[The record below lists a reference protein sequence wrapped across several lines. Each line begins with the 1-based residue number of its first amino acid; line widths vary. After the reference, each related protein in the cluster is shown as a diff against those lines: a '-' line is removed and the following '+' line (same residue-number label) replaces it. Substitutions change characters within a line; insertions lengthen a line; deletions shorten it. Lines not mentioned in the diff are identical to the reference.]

1 MSSSRRNRKKQ
12 VGAHRQSA
20 RKEAKDLSSRIRC
33 FEDLEQR
40 NLLAAN
46 WVTEGPD
53 QFTINNNDIKTTV
66 GIIGTA
72 TQPSATFTGGLQ
84 SSPSVFV
91 NGNTVDVDA
100 IPFKL
105 AATGNANSKIRVQFT
120 PSNAVGD
127 LLVSTVVSGGNNVS
141 TFNLSNLFA
150 VGNGLA
156 KSGLRNSSGSVVNST
171 ASYPD
176 NKTIEWSLNGLA
188 AGDYMLSLQMNESVR
203 TPRPIAF
210 TYEAVFESFPSPL
223 GTPDS
228 VKEAAPGTG
237 EVVFPNPELG
247 QTYYGAGY
255 LEGSSAPGS
264 FMNDPE
270 DTVGYLVRDGYT
282 ITTLVTDAGAG
293 TITTPTV
300 TFIDNYNY
308 IQIAGPT
315 TTVGNRYT
323 WINPNDAQS
332 AYHYLKFGSPDDQG
346 GTGYQVFVESYGQ
359 VPTAD
364 VTESSLSET
373 VDSTVT
379 VSSPIGVNKTTTT
392 VSGILRS
399 YNEPGTAL
407 GVSTDQDNVAFV
419 LPSRGTTGSQ
429 VVVSLPYAGTA
440 INSLIKSTLTGPNGS
455 VINGSYDVSTNT
467 LRFNL
472 DGSDGGS
479 YKLALQSVSPNRGT
493 TYLVSLTH
501 SLPTVSFG
509 SINYTNISEGFGFGS
524 TIAGLGGALDTTA
537 SYAGDGSWLNG
548 IPLKETNKF
557 TIEGW
562 YYPKSGLSD
571 GAIFSLGTTYQLM
584 RVNDTGLRLRVSRG
598 GAAVEGANFD
608 LTVNDVL
615 NKEAWN
621 HLAVT
626 FDGEDLRLYVNG
638 VVLAEVPDVVPE
650 YQAVYLDDPQGLAFN
665 QTSGTSVPA
674 IGTGAV
680 DEIRVWNIARTQE
693 ELQENSLA
701 PLNGNEAGLV
711 AYWSFDNPSGEL
723 ELDSSTSGYTIN
735 VRPKSRIEN
744 PAPQIGYVDVI
755 LDRPVSDPVGL
766 WVTYNITGGTAIRDT
781 DFVSSSFRKV
791 AGQPTSEKFG
801 IIIPYG
807 ESKGR
812 IYFYAK
818 PDAIVEPTET
828 VNIALTNNSFL
839 NVAGGRDYNL
849 GATTTATVNIADN
862 GAYTQGIQVTDSA
875 GRPIN
880 ASNPLYISVT
890 TGQADVY
897 VKLTSQPDY
906 PSFNPQQVSL
916 TFGNYPNVAIS
927 HNGIV
932 YSSRTLVFTPDNWDV
947 PQKLTLVQPIVTTGV
962 LKVVGA
968 GALGTSY
975 IGAAGL
981 SIPFTQ
987 VAPNRAD
994 VTEGN
999 PTDVSPLIPTVSVV
1013 TIRNVKEN
1021 DDQPAL
1027 VQVNLDTPAPAGG
1040 LDVLFSLANPGT
1052 GTAATP
1058 GTDYALPTG
1067 IVHIE
1072 EGETKAVIPLTM
1084 IDDSLAEGN
1093 ESFIIQLAASSRYN
1107 LATNSKTTVEIIEND
1122 QARMVVSNPTFVD
1135 VSNTKSLLRSGLNF
1149 QEAGSIYAYG
1159 DSGKQSLGTFGT
1171 FDAPG
1176 FTFTGG
1182 ISSNFDGRYNRDT
1195 IEFTLATAGDANTKI
1210 SLQLTPSTANGEA
1223 VIPTLATGAD
1233 YVNTVPLLSAL
1244 DATGASGT
1252 RLIGG
1257 TLTTARRGAV
1267 VANDRLEWS
1276 LAGLAAGTYQLI
1288 VSGPSYLS
1296 QIMGQAEGATGAS
1309 YDYVATLTT
1318 GATAPYALQTTSTVT
1333 NYSPTY
1339 APLVTNETIPAATLA
1354 LEPNNTIATAYNLGT
1369 VIDGISI
1376 PNQMIDSATD
1386 VDYYKFTLDSAAGRP
1401 DTIALLFDQADNDS
1415 KNNLQMWFYNSSG
1428 TYFTSADRSTA
1439 NEYFNL
1445 ASLADGTYY
1454 VAVRGVSAALVSTN
1468 YTLKFRTLTNPAE
1481 PSTGQTIYLGV
1492 AANGDRY
1499 NDFAIT
1505 SSKPTDSF
1513 RFTLDTTSGRPSS
1526 LSLITVPTDGNLS
1539 VSLYNWKT
1547 GSLISSNSTVD
1558 AVKTLSLS
1566 SVTDGDYE
1574 VRIAGVTSGT
1584 LNKYDLAFGTVV
1596 ARAAQVDPNQI
1607 ALRLDSKPLADV
1619 TITLSNSAPGEGR
1632 LSRSTL
1638 VFTPTNWHQ
1647 YQLVQVTSI
1656 DDGVAD
1662 GDKTYTITALTS
1674 SADVKYHNKTLTFN
1688 ITNVDRGTFVQPP
1701 VQNTNDEPNAPE
1713 VTISAIPSVPRSEGT
1728 TVDGFLI
1735 TLSKPATQDL
1745 TLKLDY
1751 QRGTAILG
1759 QNFTV
1764 DTGTGSPNEVFIPK
1778 GTTNKVLKV
1787 TLIND
1792 GIDNSVTNTNLVVRA
1807 TVIDMPGYRPATTV
1821 DPGYTADFEVQDVNF
1836 AGIIVN
1842 GPNGSPQTS
1851 TITTYEDQSVAAVAH
1866 SVRLATKPTSNVT
1879 VYVASSDKDA
1889 GVITADPAV
1898 GGQAVISL
1906 LFTPTNWN
1914 VAQSFYVKGVDN
1926 KIDEGT
1932 SIPYKVVVSTQ
1943 SEDDAYRAL
1952 AKQTFSSNTIDND
1965 TLGISTTSPQNTVN
1979 GRTNVFSVVLN
1990 TQPLGEVRV
1999 TMTPQN
2005 DQISINGAHAGDPAT
2020 LTFNSSNW
2028 NLPQLV
2034 QVVALDDRVV
2044 EYIHES
2050 KITFSI
2056 ESGRRYDSNSSADIG
2071 VANQALDLGDISGG
2085 IRWNNL
2091 SLPPVGDLDPVT
2103 AGEQW
2108 YRITLSKIGTSLNA
2122 IRLLTRGDNL
2132 TDIPTLSLYSANG
2145 STLIKSGVY
2154 TPAVFPVQLTDKA
2167 VPATTTLSL
2176 DQLAAGTYLIR
2187 LSDNGR
2193 TSTLTK
2199 FDLLIDDA
2207 TRGFEK
2213 FPITP
2218 VTVSIT
2224 DNDIPIAEVMAGGT
2238 ASEVFSQPSYFAVRL
2253 SAPASA
2259 EGNESGVKVNFKI
2272 SGRATYGTI
2281 SSSNHDFTVLADYFD
2296 PSTGVGWV
2304 RVAPG
2309 DVQANIG
2316 IVPVDDKLVEDLP
2329 VNVSNF
2335 GSDAVLGW
2343 KFRISAKASLA
2354 DSDGTPDPNYMIAA
2368 GTIIKFQLSS
2378 TQEVEFKV
2386 KKDTPLSLLGSEYA
2400 ADVSVDISQADADL
2414 FLANPGTFKGR
2425 IESEDVQV
2433 TLLGGVG
2440 YSLPLAP
2447 DKQGANPAIAANLDP
2462 NRVVA
2467 RMNVYDDDVPGIQII
2482 ETGDHTTVAEGDTT
2496 TFKVALTAEPKK
2508 TVVVTLTPAGDIEFI
2523 DPVATSTQTIDVL
2536 NYTYDDSQVPLN
2548 LDLSFVS
2555 LDETDQGYTA
2565 VFDTRLASVL
2575 QVKNAFVSTLTVAGA
2590 NGGGSATAIF
2600 EVPGSDDVDFAGESV
2615 EGTWNTFQRL
2625 LVTHLKPN
2633 ANGVFSFTI
2642 NLDGTQRT
2650 ITLTPVKS
2658 SLNRNAV
2665 VLTFTPDNW
2674 FTPQT
2679 VTVSALENS
2688 LAEPGEY
2695 HKSFV
2700 RYSTKSDDDIW
2711 NELTQPNQEVRILD
2725 TKLDVGDTINGLE
2738 EGLDLLEDSLLGL
2751 KLPLIGTIGD
2761 LPDIGISASAARG
2774 ASILDTQ
2781 ALRAATTDMVATA
2794 AATTGGLGFFE
2805 DFRGPLKKALSTQRD
2820 MTVTKFKSLAESA
2833 LSPLVSSG
2841 VFDRVIVTP
2850 TANESDVK
2858 VVFNL
2863 DKVIHIASLDLSSDL
2878 GLDALGL
2885 QFKTT
2890 GKARLDIAFSL
2901 DVGFGWNKQF
2911 GFYLDTAQTGIQA
2924 GARLY
2929 LSGNGATADNP
2940 SNLFTGQGSIGAL
2953 QLDFSDDPVNPTEL
2967 ALTFQISLND
2977 LDNVNTVKFFDVNGD
2992 GILADKPYTFN
3003 VGVDANKDGR
3013 IDKDSSGNPLTQFRT
3028 IEEAWTNITADSTQD
3043 PFPTVPSIKN
3053 DPNIGDAVKANW
3065 NTVGSKTNTFDE
3077 ASTIKKE
3084 GIYRLKTQG
3093 NKTIVYLDLDRDGQL
3108 DVGRKGLDPFNS
3120 PWTSMNDANRMASD
3134 IWFSPADPKNFKE
3147 LKIITKGTGSATKYY
3162 LDINQDSIGGPFEL
3176 ITKQLADKIDKDG
3189 SKTLE
3194 GDIISDG
3201 EGKYVKGTSID
3212 FYDMNGNGKLDYNDP
3227 FISLGFDAFQLSTA
3241 VFTEDATGRRFLDFN
3256 GDGAYNVAQLTTAG
3270 EFLLKVDAVTKDQY
3284 VDING
3289 DSIRNP
3295 NEPQSGKTKSALF
3308 IPQSA
3313 VDQNSSTV
3321 NFNGT
3326 TYNVI
3331 TVNGTRFID
3340 LDNDGALTR
3349 DRKGRA
3355 LEPFAIQSTTLN
3367 DADRNRLVLA
3377 IDSVDSSVFSSIA
3390 TEVTKLRLNQT
3401 LSITENQRVINRVNE
3416 LIRSGKINVQLNDGD
3431 RLTLSE
3437 LKAFVSAN
3445 KAANATK
3452 ADQVKS
3458 ISSQLFTYS
3467 FKGNANI
3474 GLKTQTS
3481 ISGSKVLPS
3490 VKFDLDVNY
3499 PLFNISNAKD
3509 ADSTG
3514 LSVNFKNVGIDMG
3527 SFLGDYVEPILK
3539 TIDDVIKPIK
3549 PLIKALNAD
3558 TKIFGK
3564 IGLASSFESDG
3575 KPGISLLEIAKKLS
3589 VGSAEQ
3595 QAKIDKA
3602 IKFADTL
3609 TKLSAAIDK
3618 LTGALNDEK
3627 NLLSFGDFSLNEF
3640 RAASDDL
3647 ANAASKSKNAPRLDN
3662 APRTT
3667 VTLPNTSATSI
3678 AAQTQKS
3685 NAFKDKFNALKDL
3698 DGFEISLFNPS
3709 TVLSLIMGEDNVDL
3723 IKYDMPDMDFSF
3735 MLERS
3740 FPIWGPIAG
3749 KLEGGFN
3756 VKTDLAFGFDTHG
3769 IEEWAETGYAAD
3781 KSYLVFDGMY
3791 LNDWTPSGAEKDEL
3805 SVQAY
3810 IAAGLGLDVGIA
3822 SGFVKGGIEGIIGFD
3837 VVDTGE
3843 RANASDGK
3851 VRGSDIIHALSTNP
3865 ADLFNLHGTVNAF
3878 LGAEINVNLLF
3889 FSATVYEARLA
3900 TIQLVKFQLDS
3911 SGLSGS
3917 SIAGKIQTGPLAH
3930 ATVWFDANNNFIFDD
3945 GEPFTV
3951 TNFEGEYDLI
3961 IPDSIDRS
3969 FGSIRVQGG
3978 IDVTTGNQQTA
3989 DISIPVGSVGDG
4001 TALTALEDRLITIP
4015 VDTTSVD
4022 INQDQFFDDTDRDA
4036 YLAYLSSDPTSP
4048 LLDIDRNGVI
4058 DATDLDAF
4066 DALLA
4071 IARNGG
4077 KLTTEESA
4085 ARIKKAFGIDPS
4097 IDLATFLHYDESIA
4111 GNPLAIPVM
4120 LGENSLNTFVEQAEA
4135 FLAGLAHVGISEHP
4149 YSDLLSEAIFEAIAR
4164 QLLEGHLDLTNVDQV
4179 RSILNDAALHA
4190 DQLIT
4195 NFNAHIDFE
4204 FMSSIIDDVSQ
4215 VLTASVSLQRLVASE
4230 ASSPAEA
4237 AKLITEAKVIE
4248 NGKVV
4253 EDIYQVA
4260 LGNRPSNELVEEDGH
4275 VDDAAIEAI
4284 KHVALPPVIKNVNDV
4299 FLFEDESATDILI
4312 KAASQ
4317 MGGTAGL
4324 SVSVS
4329 ADNEALLPDGSLVLT
4344 STGVDGQY
4352 LLSITPKIGSYGSA
4366 WVTIT
4371 VLDNNDGQ
4379 VATEKFQ
4386 VTVAFR
4392 NHDPEAKPIHV
4403 VAVAG
4408 QPVEID
4414 PLLVDGDI
4422 DGQALSIGLLTAPL
4436 GGEFAVIDHR
4446 RIRFTPDADFVG
4458 QDVVQYEVDDGN
4470 GGFAVGFIT
4479 IDVIP
4484 AGIADV
4490 PQLEVVEGSEATNTG
4505 TIPAIPG
4512 ATPILSAS
4520 AGNVILT
4527 GENTWF
4533 WYWQTDDGPVNSQ
4546 TIMITVAYDDGTSST
4561 VSFDLLVKNA
4571 PPMILSLVTS
4581 SPLVNPVM
4589 PFAPVT
4595 ISGSFIDPSL
4605 SDTHQAVIDWG
4616 DGTTS
4621 VALIDPLLQ
4630 TFIGD
4635 HVYSA
4640 QGEYDVVVTVIDDDG
4655 DAASSSVITKIGE
4668 KPRLFV
4674 DAVAQSLRFRNETFT
4689 LSTANVTPSTGDQY
4703 GFIFDWNDDGQYDQ
4717 LVVGPEGTTVSHAF
4731 TQLGWNTF
4739 RAAVIT
4745 KGGVFLDEHSI
4756 SINVVA
4762 VALITDSETGL
4773 SNLVV
4778 SGTEGDDSYSFTQ
4791 LDATT
4796 ISVTTL
4802 KENGSN
4808 VDSAPVIYGGVTG
4821 GLQLY
4826 AGSGNDR
4833 IDGTGLTTKNATLS
4847 GGDGSDTIF
4856 GGAQDDSIYADG
4868 AEGTSPDV
4876 IAGGSG
4882 NDTIVSDG
4890 AEGIGDQIE
4899 GNDGNDLILTGE
4911 SNDTVSGGL
4920 GNDVIVAGA
4929 GADLV
4934 NGDAGSDMI
4943 VAGKNRGIDLFS
4955 WQLVQAEWTSG
4966 RSLSTRV
4973 SHLLG
4978 TDNTTPRDN
4987 GNVVLNKQN
4996 TRLDDHSIDI
5006 ILGGADEDWIIVD
5019 EAHDV
5024 TPDDEV
5030 LSDILT
5036 DLI

>member
-12 VGAHRQSA
+12 TGALRPSK
-20 RKEAKDLSSRIRC
+20 RKEVKKSPSRIRC

-46 WVTEGPD
+46 WVTEGSDP
-53 QFTINNNDIKTTV
+53 FTINNNDIKTSV
-66 GIIGTA
+66 GIIGTPA
-72 TQPSATFTGGLQ
+72 QPSATFTGGLQ
-84 SSPSVFV
+84 SSPSAFV
-91 NGNTVDVDA
+91 PANNVDTDA
-100 IPFKL
+100 IPFTL

-141 TFNLSNLFA
+141 TFNLSNIFS

-156 KSGLRNSSGSVVNST
+156 KSGLRNASGGIVSAAV
-171 ASYPD
+171 SYPD

-188 AGDYMLSLQMNESVR
+188 AGDYMLSLQMNEAVR
-203 TPRPIAF
+203 TTRAIAF
-210 TYEAVFESFPSPL
+210 TYEAVFESFPSPP

-228 VKEAAPGTG
+228 VKEAAPGLG
-237 EVVFPNPELG
+237 EVTLPFPEVG

-255 LEGSSAPGS
+255 LEGSPAPGT
-264 FMNDPE
+264 FMNDPQ
-270 DTVGYLVRDGYT
+270 DTASYLVRDGYT

-300 TFIDNYNY
+300 TFIDSYNY
-308 IQIAGPT
+308 IQIANPT
-315 TTVGNRYT
+315 TTSGNRFT
-323 WINPNDAQS
+323 WINSNDANTG
-332 AYHYLKFGSPDDQG
+332 YHYLQFGSPSDQG

-373 VDSTVT
+373 GDSTVT
-379 VSSPIGVNKTTTT
+379 VSSPIGVGKTTTT

-419 LPSRGTTGSQ
+419 LPSRGTAGSQ
-429 VVVSLPYAGTA
+429 LVVSLPFAGTP

-455 VINGSYDVSTNT
+455 VFNGTYDVATNT

-472 DGSDGGS
+472 DGADGGS

-493 TYLVSLTH
+493 TYLVSISH

-509 SINYTNISEGFGFGS
+509 PINYTNISEGFGFGS

-537 SYAGDGSWLNG
+537 SNAGDGSWLNG

-562 YYPKSGLSD
+562 YYPKAGLPD
-571 GAIFSLGTTYQLM
+571 GVIWSLGTAYQLI
-584 RVNDTGLRLRVSRG
+584 RVNDNGLRLRVFRD
-598 GAAVEGANFD
+598 GASVDGTHFD
-608 LTVNDVL
+608 ITVNGAL
-615 NKEAWN
+615 NKDAWN

-626 FDGEDLRLYVNG
+626 FDGENLRLFVNG
-638 VVLAEVPDVVPE
+638 VVLADVPDTVPD
-650 YQAVYLDDPQGLAFN
+650 YQSVSLNDPQGLSFN
-665 QTSGTSVPA
+665 QAAGAQVPS

-693 ELQENSLA
+693 ELQENSLT
-701 PLNGNEAGLV
+701 PLTGNEAGLV
-711 AYWSFDNPSGEL
+711 AYWDFDNPSGEL

-735 VRPKSRIEN
+735 IRPKSRIEN

-755 LDRPVSDPVGL
+755 LDRPVTDPVGL

-791 AGQPTSEKFG
+791 AGQPTTEKFG

-828 VNIALTNNSFL
+828 VNIALTTNSLL
-839 NVAGGRDYNL
+839 NIAGGRDYNL

-862 GAYTQGIQVTDSA
+862 GAYTQGIQVTDAA

-880 ASNPLYISVT
+880 AANPLYISVT
-890 TGQADVY
+890 TGQADIY

-916 TFGNYPNVAIS
+916 TFGNYPSVAIS
-927 HNGIV
+927 YNGAV
-932 YSSRTLVFTPDNWDV
+932 YSTRTLVFTPDNWDV
-947 PQKLTLVQPIVTTGV
+947 PQKLTLVQPIVSTGV

-968 GALGTSY
+968 GSLGTSY

-981 SIPFTQ
+981 TIPFTQ

-999 PTDVSPLIPTVSVV
+999 PTDVSPVTPTVSIV

-1027 VQVNLDTPAPAGG
+1027 LQVNLDTPAPTGG
-1040 LDVLFSLANPGT
+1040 LDVLYSIANPTSGI
-1052 GTAATP
+1052 AATP
-1058 GTDYALPTG
+1058 GTDYVLPTG
-1067 IVHIE
+1067 VVHVE
-1072 EGETKAVIPLTM
+1072 EGETQAVIPISM
-1084 IDDSLAEGN
+1084 IDDNVAEGT

-1107 LATNSKTTVEIIEND
+1107 LSSNSKTAVEIVDDD
-1122 QARMVVSNPTFVD
+1122 QARIVVSNPTVVD
-1135 VSNTKSLLRSGLNF
+1135 VTNTKSLLRPGLNT
-1149 QEAGSIYAYG
+1149 QESGSIYAYG
-1159 DSGKQSLGTFGT
+1159 DSPKQSLGTFGT

-1182 ISSNFDGRYNRDT
+1182 ISSNFDGRYDRDT
-1195 IEFTLATAGDANTKI
+1195 IEFTLATTGDANTKL

-1223 VIPTLATGAD
+1223 AIPTRATGAD
-1233 YVNTVPLLSAL
+1233 YVNSTALLSVL
-1244 DATGASGT
+1244 DATGANGT

-1257 TLTTARRGAV
+1257 TLTSARRGAV
-1267 VANDRLEWS
+1267 VSNDRLEWS
-1276 LAGLAAGTYQLI
+1276 LAGLAAGTYQLVI
-1288 VSGPSYLS
+1288 SGSPYLS
-1296 QIMGQAEGATGAS
+1296 QIIGQADGATGAS
-1309 YDYVATLTT
+1309 YDYVATLTS
-1318 GATAPYALQTTSTVT
+1318 GASAPYTLQTTSTVT

-1354 LEPNNTIATAYNLGT
+1354 LEPNNSIATAYNLGT

-1386 VDYYKFTLDSAAGRP
+1386 VDYYKFTLDSTVGRP

-1415 KNNLQMWFYNSSG
+1415 KNDLQMWFYNSSG
-1428 TYFTSADRSTA
+1428 SYFTLADRSTA
-1439 NEYFNL
+1439 NEFFNL

-1481 PSTGQTIYLGV
+1481 PSIGQTVYLGV

-1513 RFTLDTTSGRPSS
+1513 RFTLDTASGRPTS

-1566 SVTDGDYE
+1566 SLADGDYE

-1584 LNKYDLAFGTVV
+1584 LNKYDVAFGNVV
-1596 ARAAQVDPNQI
+1596 ARATQVDPNQI

-1619 TITLSNSAPGEGR
+1619 TMTLSNSAPGEGR
-1632 LSRSTL
+1632 LSKSTL
-1638 VFTPTNWHQ
+1638 IFTPNNWNQ
-1647 YQLVQVTSI
+1647 YQLVQVTPI

-1674 SADVKYHNKTLTFN
+1674 SADVKYHNKTLSFN

-1713 VTISAIPSVPRSEGT
+1713 VAITAIPTVPRSEGT
-1728 TVDGFLI
+1728 VIDGFLI

-1764 DTGTGSPNEVFIPK
+1764 DTGTGNPNEVFIPK
-1778 GTTNKVLKV
+1778 GTTSKVLKV

-1792 GIDNSVTNTNLVVRA
+1792 GVDNSATNTNLVVRA

-1821 DPGYTADFEVQDVNF
+1821 DPGYTADFEILDANV

-1851 TITTYEDQSVAAVAH
+1851 TITTYEDQSVAAVSH

-1889 GVITADPAV
+1889 GVVTTAPSVA
-1898 GGQAVISL
+1898 GQAVISL

-1914 VAQSFYVKGVDN
+1914 IAQSFYVKGVDN
-1926 KIDEGT
+1926 KIDEGN
-1932 SIPYKVVVSTQ
+1932 SVPYKVVVSAQ
-1943 SEDDAYRAL
+1943 SEDDAYRTL
-1952 AKQTFSSNTIDND
+1952 AKQSFNANTIDND
-1965 TLGISTTSPQNTVN
+1965 TLGISTTSPQNTIN

-2005 DQISINGAHAGDPAT
+2005 DQISINGSHAGDPAT
-2020 LTFNSSNW
+2020 LTFNATNW

-2050 KITFSI
+2050 QITFSV

-2071 VANQALDLGDISGG
+2071 VSSQALDLGDISGG

-2103 AGEQW
+2103 TGDQW

-2132 TDIPTLSLYSANG
+2132 TDIPTLGLYSANG
-2145 STLIKSGVY
+2145 ATLIKSGIY
-2154 TPAVFPVQLTDKA
+2154 TPAQFPAQLTDKA
-2167 VPATTTLSL
+2167 IPATTTLSL

-2213 FPITP
+2213 YPIAP

-2224 DNDIPIAEVMAGGT
+2224 DNDIPIAEVVAGGT

-2253 SAPASA
+2253 SAPAST
-2259 EGNESGVKVNFKI
+2259 EGSESGVKVNFKI
-2272 SGRATYGTI
+2272 SGRATYGTT
-2281 SSSNHDFTVLADYFD
+2281 SSTNHDYTVLADYFD
-2296 PSTGVGWV
+2296 PSTGLGWV

-2329 VNVSNF
+2329 VTISNF

-2343 KFRISAKASLA
+2343 KFKISAKASLA
-2354 DSDGTPDPNYMIAA
+2354 DNDGTLDPSYMIAA

-2378 TQEVEFKV
+2378 TREVEFKI
-2386 KKDTPLSLLGSEYA
+2386 KKDTPLNLVGTDYS

-2447 DKQGANPAIAANLDP
+2447 DKQGASPAIAANLDP
-2462 NRVVA
+2462 DRVVA
-2467 RMNVYDDDVPGIQII
+2467 RMNIYDDDVPGVQII
-2482 ETGDHTTVAEGDTT
+2482 ETGDHTTVAEGDAT

-2508 TVVVTLTPAGDIEFI
+2508 TVAVTLTPAGDIEFVN
-2523 DPVATSTQTIDVL
+2523 PSVTSNQTIDVV
-2536 NYTYDDSQVPLN
+2536 NYTYDDSQVPIN
-2548 LDLSFVS
+2548 LDLNFVS
-2555 LDETDQGYTA
+2555 LNETDQGYTA
-2565 VFDTRLASVL
+2565 VFDTRLASVS
-2575 QVKNAFVSTLTVAGA
+2575 QVKNAFVSTLTVTGA
-2590 NGGGSATAIF
+2590 NGGGSTTASF
-2600 EVPGSDDVDFAGESV
+2600 EVPGSDDIDFAGQSV

-2625 LVTHLKPN
+2625 IVTNLKPSVT
-2633 ANGVFSFTI
+2633 GVFSFTI
-2642 NLDGTQRT
+2642 NLDGVQKTVS
-2650 ITLTPVKS
+2650 LTPAKS
-2658 SLNRNAV
+2658 TLSRNAV

-2688 LAEPGEY
+2688 IAEPGEY

-2711 NELTQPNQEVRILD
+2711 NDLTLPNQEVRILD

-2761 LPDIGISASAARG
+2761 LPGIGISASS
-2774 ASILDTQ
+2774 ASSASLVDAQ

-2794 AATTGGLGFFE
+2794 SATTGGLGFFE

-2820 MTVTKFKSLAESA
+2820 MTVTKFKSIAESA
-2833 LSPLVSSG
+2833 LSPLVASG

-2850 TANESDVK
+2850 TANESDVE

-2901 DVGFGWNKQF
+2901 DVAFGWNKQF

-2929 LSGNGATADNP
+2929 LTGNGATADNP

-2953 QLDFSDDPVNPTEL
+2953 QLDFSDDPLNRTEL
-2967 ALTFQISLND
+2967 SLTFQISLND
-2977 LDNVNTVKFFDVNGD
+2977 LDNINTVKFFDVNGD
-2992 GILADKPYTFN
+2992 GILADKPYSFN

-3013 IDKDSSGNPLTQFRT
+3013 IDKDSSGNPVTQLRT
-3028 IEEAWTNITADSTQD
+3028 IEEAWTNITADSTSD
-3043 PFPTVPSIKN
+3043 PFPTIPSIKN

-3120 PWTSMNDANRMASD
+3120 PWISMNDANRMASD
-3134 IWFSPADPKNFKE
+3134 IWFTPADPKNFKE
-3147 LKIITKGTGSATKYY
+3147 LKIITKGTGADTKYY
-3162 LDINQDSIGGPFEL
+3162 LDINQDNIGGPFEL

-3201 EGKYVKGTSID
+3201 EGRYVQGTSID
-3212 FYDMNGNGKLDYNDP
+3212 FYDINGNGKLDYNDP

-3270 EFLLKVDAVTKDQY
+3270 EFLLKVDSATKDQY

-3295 NEPQSGKTKSALF
+3295 NEPQSGKTKSTLF

-3313 VDQNSSTV
+3313 VDQNSSTI
-3321 NFNGT
+3321 NFNGN

-3331 TVNGTRFID
+3331 TINGTRFID
-3340 LDNDGALTR
+3340 LDGNGQLTR
-3349 DRKGRA
+3349 DQKGRA
-3355 LEPFAIQSTTLN
+3355 LEPFAVQSTTLS

-3377 IDSVDSSVFSSIA
+3377 IDSVDSTVFSSVA

-3401 LSITENQRVINRVNE
+3401 LSIAENQRVNSRVNE
-3416 LIRSGKINVQLNDGD
+3416 LIRTGKIHVQLNDGD
-3431 RLTLSE
+3431 RLTLTE

-3458 ISSQLFTYS
+3458 ISSNLFTYS
-3467 FKGNANI
+3467 FKGNVNI

-3499 PLFNISNAKD
+3499 PLFNIGNAKD
-3509 ADSTG
+3509 SDATG

-3564 IGLASSFESDG
+3564 LGIANSFESDG

-3589 VGSAEQ
+3589 VGSPEQ

-3618 LTGALNDEK
+3618 LSGALNDEK
-3627 NLLSFGDFSLNEF
+3627 NLLSFGDFSLNDF

-3667 VTLPNTSATSI
+3667 VTLPNTSAASLS
-3678 AAQTQKS
+3678 AQTQKS
-3685 NAFKDKFNALKDL
+3685 SAFKDKFNALKDL

-3709 TVLSLIMGEDNVDL
+3709 TVLSLITGEDNVDL

-3735 MLERS
+3735 MLQKS

-3756 VKTDLAFGFDTHG
+3756 VKTDLSFGFDTHG
-3769 IEEWAETGYAAD
+3769 IEEWAQTGYAAD

-3791 LNDWTPSGAEKDEL
+3791 LDDWTPSGAEKDEL

-3917 SIAGKIQTGPLAH
+3917 SIAGKIQTGPLAN
-3930 ATVWFDANNNFIFDD
+3930 ATVWFDANNNFIRDD
-3945 GEPFTV
+3945 DEPFAI
-3951 TNFEGEYDLI
+3951 TNYEGEYDLI
-3961 IPDSIDRS
+3961 IPDSVDMS
-3969 FGSIRVQGG
+3969 VGSIRVQGG
-3978 IDVTTGNQQTA
+3978 VDVTTGNQQTA
-3989 DISIPVGSVGDG
+3989 DVSIPVGSVGDG
-4001 TALTALEDRLITIP
+4001 TALTALEDRLVTIP
-4015 VDTTSVD
+4015 IDTTAID
-4022 INQDQFFDDTDRDA
+4022 INQDQLFDDSDREA
-4036 YLAYLSSDPTSP
+4036 YLTLLVSDPTNP
-4048 LLDIDRNGVI
+4048 TLDINRNGVI

-4097 IDLATFLHYDESIA
+4097 IALATFLHYDESIA

-4120 LGENSLNTFVEQAEA
+4120 LGENSLNTFVEQAES
-4135 FLAGLAHVGISEHP
+4135 FLAGLAHVGLSEHP
-4149 YSDLLSEAIFEAIAR
+4149 YSDLFSEAIFDAIAR
-4164 QLLEGHLDLTNVDQV
+4164 QLLAGDLDLTDVDQV
-4179 RSILNDAALHA
+4179 RAILTSAAHEA

-4195 NFNAHIDFE
+4195 NFNAHIDFD
-4204 FMSSIIDDVSQ
+4204 FMSSIINDVSQ
-4215 VLTASVSLQRLVASE
+4215 VLTASISLQHLVAEE
-4230 ASSPAEA
+4230 ATSPADA

-4253 EDIYQVA
+4253 DDIYQVA
-4260 LGNRPSNELVEEDGH
+4260 LGNRPSNELVDEDGH
-4275 VDDAAIEAI
+4275 VDDAAIDAI

-4312 KAASQ
+4312 KTASQ

-4329 ADNEALLPDGSLVLT
+4329 SDNAALLPEGALVLT
-4344 STGVDGQY
+4344 PTGSEGQY
-4352 LLSITPKIGSYGSA
+4352 LLSITPKVGAYGSA
-4366 WVTIT
+4366 WMTIT

-4379 VATEKFQ
+4379 VATERFQ

-4392 NHDPEAKPIHV
+4392 NHDPEAKPIHA

-4408 QPVEID
+4408 QAIEID

-4422 DGQALSIGLLTAPL
+4422 DGQALSVGLLTAPL

-4484 AGIADV
+4484 AGVADV
-4490 PQLEVVEGSEATNTG
+4490 PRLEVIEGSDATNSG

-4512 ATPILSAS
+4512 LTPTLSAS
-4520 AGNVILT
+4520 AGDVILS
-4527 GENTWF
+4527 GDHTWL
-4533 WYWQTDDGPVNSQ
+4533 WYWHAGDGPVDSQ
-4546 TIMITVAYDDGTSST
+4546 TITITAHYDDGTTSA
-4561 VSFDLLVKNA
+4561 VSFDLVVKNA
-4571 PPMILSLVTS
+4571 DPTILSIVTS
-4581 SPLVNPVM
+4581 SPLVSPVM
-4589 PFAPVT
+4589 PFDVVT
-4595 ISGSFIDPSL
+4595 ISGSFSDPSL
-4605 SDTHQAVIDWG
+4605 SDSHQAVIDWG

-4621 VALIDPLLQ
+4621 AAVIDPTLR
-4630 TFIGD
+4630 TFVGE
-4635 HVYSA
+4635 HVYSE
-4640 QGEYDVVVTVIDDDG
+4640 QGEFQVDVTLTDDDG
-4655 DAASSSVITKIGE
+4655 GTTTASVVTKIGE
-4668 KPRLFV
+4668 RPQLFI
-4674 DAVAQSLRFRNETFT
+4674 DGSAQALRFRDESFT
-4689 LSTANVTPSTGDQY
+4689 LTTANVTPSTGNEF
-4703 GFIFDWNDDGQYDQ
+4703 GFIFDWNDDGQFDQ
-4717 LVVGPEGTTVSHAF
+4717 LVFGPDGTTVSHAF

-4739 RAAVIT
+4739 RVAVIT
-4745 KGGVFLDEHSI
+4745 KGGVFLDEQSI
-4756 SINVVA
+4756 SIDVIA
-4762 VALITDSETGL
+4762 IALITNEQTGL
-4773 SNLVV
+4773 DDLVV
-4778 SGTEGDDSYSFTQ
+4778 SGTEGDDSYLFTQ
-4791 LDATT
+4791 VDATT
-4796 ISVTTL
+4796 ISLKTL
-4802 KENGSN
+4802 KENGVEFNS
-4808 VDSAPVIYGGVTG
+4808 SAEVYSGVTG
-4821 GLQLY
+4821 GIQVY
-4826 AGSGNDR
+4826 AGSGNDK
-4833 IDGTGLTTKNATLS
+4833 IDATGLTTKNATLF
-4847 GGDGSDTIF
+4847 GGDGNDSIF
-4856 GGAQDDSIYADG
+4856 GGAQDDVIYADG
-4868 AEGTSPDV
+4868 AEGSSPDV

-4890 AEGIGDQIE
+4890 AEGVGDQIA
-4899 GNDGNDLILTGE
+4899 GDDGDDLILAGA
-4911 SNDTVSGGL
+4911 SNDTISGGA
-4920 GNDVIVAGA
+4920 GNDVIIAGA

-4943 VAGKNRGIDLFS
+4943 IAGKTRGIDLVS

-4966 RSLSTRV
+4966 RTLSTRV
-4973 SHLLG
+4973 GHILG
-4978 TDNTTPRDN
+4978 TDNTPREN
-4987 GNVVLNKQN
+4987 GSVILNKNN
-4996 TRLDDHSIDI
+4996 TRLDDHSIDFV
-5006 ILGGADEDWIIVD
+5006 LGGTDEDWLIVD

-5024 TPDDEV
+5024 TPDDDV